1 MYGLNTRKEF
11 VILDVETLGYL
22 QREDKTVCLVRFDA
36 VKVINGEVTEKI
48 KIFGYKDKKKVQYTK
63 TVEKKNKACEEEKAL
78 KTPISSALEQLYA
91 FIGESPV
98 VTWTNHSTIYD
109 DFDADGESE
118 VVFKSNERIFL
129 ADDLELKLE
138 DFEGY
143 IEDAFDV
150 AEHLQ
155 TPCNRKTTEIV
166 ELIYKIMKK
175 IDAN

>member
-1 MYGLNTRKEF
+1 MYSLNTRKEF

-36 VKVINGEVTEKI
+36 VKVINGEVAEKI
-48 KIFGYKDKKKVQYTK
+48 KIFGYKDKKKVQYIK

-78 KTPISSALEQLYA
+78 KTPISSALEQLNV
-91 FIGESPV
+91 FIRELPV
-98 VTWTNHSTIYD
+98 VTWTNHSTIFD

-118 VVFKSNERIFL
+118 VVFNNNERFFL

-150 AEHLQ
+150 AERLQ
-155 TPCNRKTTEIV
+155 IPCNRKTTEIV

-175 IDAN
+175 IETI

>member
-1 MYGLNTRKEF
+1 MYVF
-11 VILDVETLGYL
+11 I
-22 QREDKTVCLVRFDA
+22 REL
-36 VKVINGEVTEKI
+36 
-48 KIFGYKDKKKVQYTK
+48 
-63 TVEKKNKACEEEKAL
+63 
-78 KTPISSALEQLYA
+78 
-91 FIGESPV
+91 PV
-98 VTWTNHSTIYD
+98 VTWTNHSTIFD

-118 VVFKSNERIFL
+118 VVFNNNERFFL

-143 IEDAFDV
+143 IEDAFYV

-175 IDAN
+175 IDAI

>member
-1 MYGLNTRKEF
+1 MYSLNTRKQF

-36 VKVINGEVTEKI
+36 VKVINGEVAEKI

-63 TVEKKNKACEEEKAL
+63 IVEKKNKACEEEKAL
-78 KTPISSALEQLYA
+78 KTPISSALAQLYV
-91 FIGESPV
+91 FIRELPV
-98 VTWTNHSTIYD
+98 VTWTNCSTIFD

-118 VVFKSNERIFL
+118 VVFNNNERFFL

-138 DFEGY
+138 DFEGN

-150 AEHLQ
+150 AERLQ
-155 TPCNRKTTEIV
+155 IPCNRKTTEIV

-175 IDAN
+175 IEVI